1 MQHKGKR
8 YSARKML
15 ELSTEDLH
23 DTLSG
28 NFTLVF
34 DDGEMEVSA
43 RSTIF
48 SSYVWDLHRLYPNT
62 PMKKKHHCAF
72 ITDKSVFGNRT
83 HIKLISNVIWD
94 VYEAYKN
101 VIGGPDTNILSKK
114 VYELSNHIYNDMVLR
129 TEDSVVS
136 LDITDFIEIM
146 EFPTVKDVLDN
157 VVGNQEYIENS
168 YKVLREAL
176 RSTPELQHN
185 SLAKAVRSGLVREG
199 QALQCL
205 GPRGYVTDVDSHFF
219 KNPITRGF
227 AKGLRYFHDSLTESR
242 SSAKSL
248 VSNKI
253 LLSGAE
259 YFARRLQILCQVVQ
273 SLHQGDCGSQKYL
286 RWKIRPREID
296 NHGKQ
301 LRPSDLE
308 TLEGKYYLHEE
319 SNTLRTIGS
328 DDTYLYGK
336 TLKIRSIIAGC
347 AHPNPNGI
355 CSVCFGEMSLNVP
368 KKTNLGHLCAA
379 TMTQQSNQN
388 ILSTKHYLDGAA
400 LTDPIRIPPEY
411 KNYLGV
417 TETGNAYTFKES
429 LKGRENYIILA
440 PHSVAGLVD
449 LYNVE
454 NFEDL
459 ALFHVSDIYAFGLR
473 STGSRDDDVLEQTLI
488 VGVERRRASFT
499 IPFLHHIKKVGW
511 SFDQKGNYIISLDG
525 WDYNRPAMKLPS
537 RQYNM
542 SDHAKAIS
550 IAIESSQER
559 LRAKDE
565 MHSPEDELVE
575 FSDLVN
581 SKLNVNIALLEVI
594 LLGSLVQSTTENNFF
609 VPKAG
614 TKRQLSVASDTIANR
629 SLSGMIAYDAMAQKL
644 VNPSSLI
651 HDGRP
656 QLPMDV
662 FIKPQET
669 INDPYRYENYYYD
682 N

>member
-1 MQHKGKR
+1 MSHKGKR

-15 ELSTEDLH
+15 EVSTAELH
-23 DTLSG
+23 ELLSG

-62 PMKKKHHCAF
+62 PMLKKHHCAY
-72 ITDKSVFGNRT
+72 ITDKSIFGNNT
-83 HIKLISNVIWD
+83 HINLISNVIWS
-94 VYEAYKN
+94 VYDAYRA
-101 VIGGPDTNILSKK
+101 VVGGPDTNILSKK
-114 VYELSNHIYNDMVLR
+114 VYELSNHIYNDMILR
-129 TEDSVVS
+129 TEDYVVS

-146 EFPTVKDVLDN
+146 EYPAVKNVLDN
-157 VVGNQEYIENS
+157 VSETQDYIERS
-168 YKVLREAL
+168 YKVLKEAL
-176 RSTPELQHN
+176 RSTPELEN
-185 SLAKAVRSGLVREG
+185 NNLSKAVRAGLVREG

-205 GPRGYVTDVDSHFF
+205 GPRGFTTDIDSHFF
-219 KNPITRGF
+219 KYPITRGF
-227 AKGLRYFHDSLTESR
+227 AKGMVTFYDLITESR

-248 VSNKI
+248 FSNKS
-253 LLSGAE
+253 LLSIAE

-273 SLHQGDCGSQKYL
+273 TLHDGDCGSQKYL
-286 RWKIRPREID
+286 RVKVRPREVD

-301 LRPSDLE
+301 LRPSDLDVF
-308 TLEGKYYLHEE
+308 EGKYFLHEE
-319 SNTLRTIGS
+319 TNTLRPIS
-328 DDTYLYGK
+328 KDDTYLYGK
-336 TLKIRSIIAGC
+336 IIKVRSIIAGC
-347 AHPNPNGI
+347 NHPNPNGV
-355 CSVCFGEMSLNVP
+355 CSVCFGQMSLNVP
-368 KKTNLGHLCAA
+368 KKTNLGHLCSA

-400 LTDPIRIPPEY
+400 LTEPIRIPLEY
-411 KNYLGV
+411 KNFLGV

-429 LKGRENYIILA
+429 LKGRETYLIFA

-449 LYNVE
+449 VYNVE
-454 NFEDL
+454 SFEDL
-459 ALFHVSDIYAFGLR
+459 ALFHVSDIFAFGLR
-473 STGSRDDDVLEQTLI
+473 SLGKNDEDLIEENVI
-488 VGVERRRASFT
+488 VGVDRRRASFT
-499 IPFLHHIKKVGW
+499 IPFLKHVKKVGW
-511 SFDQKGNYIISLDG
+511 TFDDKGNYVISLDG
-525 WDYNRPAMKLPS
+525 WDFARPAMKLPS

-550 IAIESSQER
+550 NAIESSQER

-565 MHSPEDELVE
+565 LHSPEDELIE

-581 SKLNVNIALLEVI
+581 SKLHVNIALLEVI
-594 LLGSLVQSTTENNFF
+594 LLGSLVQSTAENNFF

-614 TKRQLSVASDTIANR
+614 TKRQLSVASDTVANR

-644 VNPSSLI
+644 VNPASLI

-669 INDPYRYENYYYD
+669 INDPYRYETYYYD